1 MRIMSFFAALL
12 GLASCGGDSNKVT
25 NVDQGQFQAQVAAGA
40 FLLDV
45 RTEEEYREAHLPGAV
60 YADWYKDDFLQ
71 KVQEICPVE
80 KEIPLAI
87 YCRTGRRSAEA
98 AAALS
103 KAGYTVYNLLGG
115 ITEWI
120 SSGLK
125 VESETE

>member
-1 MRIMSFFAALL
+1 MRLMPFLAVLM
-12 GLASCGGDSNKVT
+12 GLVSCASASKVINVNQGGLQT
-25 NVDQGQFQAQVAAGA
+25 QVREGA

-45 RTEEEYREAHLPGAV
+45 RTDEEFTEAHIPGAAN
-60 YADWYKDDFLQ
+60 ADWYQEDFLDQVQ
-71 KVQEICPVE
+71 KLCPVGNRT
-80 KEIPLAI
+80 PLVV

-120 SSGLK
+120 DNGMK
-125 VESETE
+125 VEKLESE